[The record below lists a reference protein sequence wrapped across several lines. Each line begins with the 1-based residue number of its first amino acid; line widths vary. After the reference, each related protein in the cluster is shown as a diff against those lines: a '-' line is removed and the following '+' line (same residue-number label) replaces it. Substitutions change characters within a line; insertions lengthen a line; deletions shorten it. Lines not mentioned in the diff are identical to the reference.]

1 MEPAT
6 TSQVQLQYPESIQQ
20 ESIHTVR
27 IGLLHASLA
36 ARAKW
41 PEFLNDGRHI
51 EWLSLGQM
59 PDDQRSFDAWII
71 GTQGTKAQRLQSL
84 KLLTSTPA
92 GLGPVMVLL
101 HPMDIHDDWLSLK
114 ADAYHESSSS
124 AALLAQR
131 LESLIPLATS
141 GYATPKPI
149 GQSLAAAESQVWQSL
164 FDCAGA
170 GLLTGRTASFLRAQD
185 QILNLPP
192 AEDRDS
198 ILARVRQ
205 LLRSVQWELN
215 NQRSKELLS
224 LEEPISLNSSF
235 VDRITPLRSDRF
247 LDGLLNLSEAQ
258 PTTQGEVVI
267 RNQNGKTSH
276 LSIELTLPSELEDGL
291 LLTLLDISSRIRLEQ
306 DLREH
311 VQHLEKH
318 VGIRTLD
325 IRKVNVQL
333 EKESRNK
340 EQLAQQVRDNFVHIT
355 QGIIGAKKILDVALP
370 SETELLQM
378 FPNSMYISRPR
389 DIVGGDFFFLGN
401 SQTKKTLALVDSTGH
416 GIPGAMVS
424 LMGSM
429 LLNQAFNEL
438 TVPLPHLILQRFQA
452 NFCGLTRPTDNQP
465 QMHGFDAAV
474 MTIDHEKKTVE
485 FSGARG
491 NLFLIRDGQTTIIR
505 GTRKS
510 IESEPCD
517 PQASDMDTRFEYH
530 KLTLHEGDQLYLF
543 SDGVT
548 DQFGGAKGRKMGRN
562 RLAKMLSDFHMLPIS
577 ERKKAIHNALLIWK
591 GANAKVDDA
600 TLIGVD
606 I

>member
-6 TSQVQLQYPESIQQ
+6 RSQVQLQYPESIQQ
-20 ESIHTVR
+20 ESIQTVR

-51 EWLSLGQM
+51 EWLSLVQM

-84 KLLTSTPA
+84 KLLTSTPT

-131 LESLIPLATS
+131 LESLIPLADS
-141 GYATPKPI
+141 GYAAPKPI

-170 GLLTGRTASFLRAQD
+170 GLLTGRAASFLRAQD

-192 AEDRDS
+192 AEDRDN

-215 NQRSKELLS
+215 NHRSKELLG
-224 LEEPISLNSSF
+224 LEEPVSLNSSF

-247 LDGLLNLSEAQ
+247 LAGLLNLSEAQ

-276 LSIELTLPSELEDGL
+276 LSIELTLPSELDDGL
-291 LLTLLDISSRIRLEQ
+291 LLTLLDISARIRLEQ

-424 LMGSM
+424 LIGSM
-429 LLNQAFNEL
+429 LLNQAFNAL
-438 TVPLPHLILQRFQA
+438 TEPLPHLILQRFQA
-452 NFCGLTRPTDNQP
+452 NFCRLIRPTDNQP

-491 NLFLIRDGQTTIIR
+491 NLFLIRDGQTTVIR

-510 IESEPCD
+510 IEYEPLNS
-517 PQASDMDTRFEYH
+517 QESDIDTSFEYH

-548 DQFGGAKGRKMGRN
+548 DQFGGARGRKMGRK
-562 RLAKMLSDFHMLPIS
+562 RLAEMLSDFHMLPMP

-600 TLIGVD
+600 TLIGVE